1 MSKSAKRAA
10 AHAVGIDLGTTY
22 SCLSYLTPQGEP
34 VTLPNA
40 EGELSTPSVVLFD
53 GDNVIVGTEALRHAV
68 SQPERVIQ
76 HAKRF
81 MGDRQKFWV
90 VDGTVYRPVDVSA
103 LILQHLID
111 AAEERLG
118 RIRHAVVTVPAQFS
132 DIQRQE
138 TAEAGRRAGLER
150 VDIINE
156 PVAAALCYVLSE
168 GMWFAEIAN
177 DQTVMVF
184 DLGGGT
190 FDLSLVKYNKQEV
203 KVVASGGDLQLGG
216 IDWNRILEQFACD
229 EFIKETPLDP
239 RLDKESMQALAI
251 EVEQTKRSLSVRP
264 KAPLTVQ
271 HAGRRKTYSVDQEHF
286 ELLTSPLVAKCEQI
300 TRQLLKDHKLGWAHV
315 DSVLVTGG
323 ATRMPMVRKMLQ
335 RISGTTLNTTL
346 SPDQSISHGAA
357 YYAGMLLSGEKF
369 AKTFLGKEATAR
381 LAKFKQ
387 QSVNARA
394 LGILVRDKESGLRV
408 PHYLIPA
415 NTPLPCAYRQN
426 FGTVV
431 PNQKRVHLHI
441 VESGASLDQ
450 PFVRLG
456 ACVVEELP
464 ANLPE
469 ATPIEVTI
477 RYDEQARV
485 HVSAVETKSGREAKA
500 TIVREENLKHLQGAQ
515 ARAAEVDLPPERH
528 APPSPQP
535 ISTTRPATK
544 PAAAAPAG
552 VALGGSTFRP
562 AAGVGKPGAKA
573 QAAKPQT
580 AKPPAAGVPAKAPG
594 LGARPKPVPRPSKV
608 VPLDE
613 AERPIPLCN
622 YCGEALDARGRCTAC
637 GRIIVP
643 APAKPKGGV
652 KPQKGKPAAQ
662 KSKLAKAP
670 GDDEIIDLQAYTE
683 RTEKM
688 AVPKQVQ
695 RPAGKKPTAPPKQG
709 SKSDEVRQG
718 EQEFWNL
725 KE

>member
-662 KSKLAKAP
+662 KPKLAKAP
-670 GDDEIIDLQAYTE
+670 GDDEIIDLDAYTA

-695 RPAGKKPTAPPKQG
+695 RPAGKKPGAPPKQG